1 MTEEQFKRERMYQAA
16 MNMFS
21 AMLHRGVI
29 SQEQYS
35 IIRTKMLLK
44 YQPLLGTLFAEFPF
58 T

>member
-21 AMLHRGVI
+21 AMLRRGVI

-44 YQPLLGTLFAEFPF
+44 YQPLLGTFFAEFPF

>member
-21 AMLHRGVI
+21 AMLRRGVI